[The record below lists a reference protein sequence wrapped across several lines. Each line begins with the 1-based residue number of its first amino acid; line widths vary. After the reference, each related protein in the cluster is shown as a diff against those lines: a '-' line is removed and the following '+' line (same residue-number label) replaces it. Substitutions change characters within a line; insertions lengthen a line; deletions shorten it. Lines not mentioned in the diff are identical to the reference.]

1 MKRPVERCDICSN
14 TVAQSATV
22 WKVLVVRVK
31 MNFNVGIGSC
41 LCNACFSLL
50 DCVCF
55 MFV

>member
-1 MKRPVERCDICSN
+1 MFAPIRLHN
-14 TVAQSATV
+14 HQVALRHVTV

-55 MFV
+55 MYM